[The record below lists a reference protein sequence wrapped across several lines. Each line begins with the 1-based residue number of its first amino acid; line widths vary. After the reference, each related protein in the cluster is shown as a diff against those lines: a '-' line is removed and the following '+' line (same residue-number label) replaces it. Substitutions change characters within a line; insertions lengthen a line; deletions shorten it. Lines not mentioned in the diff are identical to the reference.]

1 MLRRPYRAGS
11 FYEADESSCR
21 SSAERLL
28 RAAALPAELPGQPC
42 GGLVPHAGWVFS
54 GRTAAVTFKAL
65 ARAGRLGRVILFG
78 ADHWGTADGAAVFD
92 RGSWL
97 TPLGEVPVDE
107 ELAAAL
113 LQAVPGLRA
122 DPKAH
127 EREHSIE
134 VQLPL
139 MQMLSPDLRVVPINI
154 SPTHQAAK
162 LGQEVGQLVQRDFPE
177 VSVVGSTDLTHYGP
191 SYGFSPG
198 GHGTAGLEWAR
209 DNDQRLLELVQAMQ
223 AEQVIDE
230 AAARNNACGAGA
242 IAATI
247 TASAALG
254 ATAGVC
260 LEYTSSAEVMEKV
273 YSTRADDCVGYAAV
287 VFA

>member
-1 MLRRPYRAGS
+1 MRRQPYRAGS

-21 SSAERLL
+21 RDVEELL
-28 RAAALPAELPGQPC
+28 RSAELPADLPPELY

-54 GRTAAVTFKAL
+54 GRTAAMTLKAL
-65 ARAGRLGRVILFG
+65 ARVDRLKRVVLFG

-113 LQAVPGLRA
+113 LQVAPAARS
-122 DPKAH
+122 DPQAH
-127 EREHSIE
+127 ARELSIE

-139 MQMLSPDLRVVPINI
+139 MQVLNPDLRVVPVNI
-154 SPTHQAAK
+154 SPTRQAAEVGK
-162 LGQEVGQLVQRDFPE
+162 ELGQLLRQEFPE
-177 VSVVGSTDLTHYGP
+177 ASVVGSTDLTHYGP

-198 GHGTAGLEWAR
+198 GHGPAGLNWAR
-209 DNDQRLLELVQAMQ
+209 ENDRRLLELVQAMR

-247 TASAALG
+247 AACSALG
-254 ATAGVC
+254 ANRGVC
-260 LEYTSSAEVMEKV
+260 LEYVTSAEVMEKV
-273 YSTRADDCVGYAAV
+273 YSTRADDCVGYAAI